1 RASGFCVYN
10 DCAMAVRALLDAGA
24 ERVAYVDVDAHH
36 GDGVQWLFY
45 EDPRVLTCS
54 VHESGRYLFP
64 GTGGLEERGSGE
76 GLGTSLNVPLPPFTG
91 DAPYLRSVEEV
102 IAPAVMAFRPDVLI
116 AHLGADVHH
125 ADPLAHLQV
134 SMDALPRLYRL
145 LHELAREAAG
155 GRYIVLAGGGYNID
169 VLARAWALQLD
180 ELVGAG
186 LDEDLPEQWLRDAEA
201 VAGRPFTPRLMGD
214 TPPEIPAEQR
224 ERADAE
230 AEAVVD
236 QARGLVG

>member
-1 RASGFCVYN
+1 G
-10 DCAMAVRALLDAGA
+10 
-24 ERVAYVDVDAHH
+24 DVDE
-36 GDGVQWLFY
+36 GG
-45 EDPRVLTCS
+45 RV
-54 VHESGRYLFP
+54 
-64 GTGGLEERGSGE
+64 
-76 GLGTSLNVPLPPFTG
+76 
-91 DAPYLRSVEEV
+91 
-102 IAPAVMAFRPDVLI
+102 
-116 AHLGADVHH
+116 
-125 ADPLAHLQV
+125 AHLQV

-145 LHELAREAAG
+145 LHDLAREAAG

-224 ERADAE
+224 QRAA
-230 AEAVVD
+230 A
-236 QARGLVG
+236 QAQAALDPA